1 MAKSWLALG
10 KIENWALSFNLG
22 GTWGL
27 KPSQIGLWESL
38 EPGDRVF
45 FYVTLPISG
54 IIGKGTISTKFKQ
67 DKPIWPDEIKENA
80 VIWPLRFQFV
90 VDSLFAQADWE
101 VKRAVVKDLGLA
113 LRSGFQRLDDKTVNE
128 ITKRL
133 GLSLNEAVPV
143 ETTALKSAAETQ
155 GGSVHNKIR
164 DMLVEMGRMQGF
176 SADKEYPMDN
186 YRLDAVWRRIYTGVP
201 TYVFEVQVGGSVEQ
215 AMGKLKH
222 AYDKWNSNI
231 FIALADKDEQKAHTL
246 LSGTFHEIRNQIKII
261 KLEDI
266 YELYRQKMAFKEKE
280 KLLGLN

>member
-1 MAKSWLALG
+1 M
-10 KIENWALSFNLG
+10 
-22 GTWGL
+22 
-27 KPSQIGLWESL
+27 
-38 EPGDRVF
+38 
-45 FYVTLPISG
+45 
-54 IIGKGTISTKFKQ
+54 
-67 DKPIWPDEIKENA
+67 
-80 VIWPLRFQFV
+80 
-90 VDSLFAQADWE
+90 
-101 VKRAVVKDLGLA
+101 
-113 LRSGFQRLDDKTVNE
+113 
-128 ITKRL
+128 
-133 GLSLNEAVPV
+133 VPV